1 MTYMS
6 MSKLVA
12 LGLGLALIAV
22 AGLLGTG
29 SAALAEGKA
38 QTFTEHAHN
47 QTDVFYDYGL
57 CSQADVVSRITITN
71 NGVFHVTELANGTY
85 HVTGT
90 VTGTFLIEPVIAT
103 LVEGPDDELVPV
115 PEDPPPDLSKPTYT
129 GRFTQWFGENS
140 NLNNE
145 NGTFTFRARGI
156 GSDGSTIQLNAVA
169 HFSVSATGV
178 ETSFETE
185 NCH

>member
-1 MTYMS
+1 MNMS
-6 MSKLVA
+6 RIAA
-12 LGLGLALIAV
+12 LGFGLALIAV

-29 SAALAEGKA
+29 SAALAGGNA
-38 QTFTEHAHN
+38 QTFTEHVHK

-71 NGVFHVTELANGTY
+71 NAVFHVTELANGTY
-85 HVTGT
+85 HATGT
-90 VTGTFLIEPVIAT
+90 TTGTFLIEPVIAT
-103 LVEGPDDELVPV
+103 LVEGSDPDSFVPV
-115 PEDPPPDLSKPTYT
+115 PEDPPLDTSKPSYT
-129 GRFTQWFGENS
+129 GHFTQAFGENS
-140 NLNNE
+140 NLNNG
-145 NGTFTFRARGI
+145 NGTFTFRVRGI

-178 ETSFETE
+178 EVEFQTE

>member
-1 MTYMS
+1 MS

-29 SAALAEGKA
+29 SAALADGKA
-38 QTFTEHAHN
+38 QTLTEHAHN

-90 VTGTFLIEPVIAT
+90 FTGTFLIEPVIAT

-115 PEDPPPDLSKPTYT
+115 PEDPPP
-129 GRFTQWFGENS
+129 
-140 NLNNE
+140 
-145 NGTFTFRARGI
+145 
-156 GSDGSTIQLNAVA
+156 
-169 HFSVSATGV
+169 
-178 ETSFETE
+178 
-185 NCH
+185 